1 MTDVIID
8 GVYEGDLTTM
18 AEHVLLVAARDI
30 HHCGGLGGLIALV
43 AIRVCGYQLLR
54 RNKQGDFESNCSGVI
69 GGTDEQLF
77 APPIYLAHRSTDRD
91 ANGLLYAD
99 TRCTKTA
106 ALRMVFKT
114 VWEAQANLPQEF
126 RAVTSVQLLKAAN
139 EKYNFAT
146 PIRTSNLD
154 GALKGKKA
162 TFKRNPDSFGSY
174 IPN

>member
-1 MTDVIID
+1 MGFSKFAVKMSLLLTGPLDNVTITKNVRPRQTMADAIID
-8 GVYEGDLTTM
+8 GAYEGNLPTM
-18 AEHVLLVAARDI
+18 DAHVLLVAARDI

-77 APPIYLAHRSTDRD
+77 APPIYLAH
-91 ANGLLYAD
+91 
-99 TRCTKTA
+99 TKTA

-126 RAVTSVQLLKAAN
+126 RSVTSVQLLKAAN

-146 PIRTSNLD
+146 PPSRHPISPT
-154 GALKGKKA
+154 
-162 TFKRNPDSFGSY
+162 P
-174 IPN
+174 